1 MGIGEEGLRRAASF
15 SKWRKMKIM
24 GQVIGFVSLG
34 VLLYTVFVGC
44 CVDLEVET
52 EGKGCFRVHFVPRT

>member
-1 MGIGEEGLRRAASF
+1 
-15 SKWRKMKIM
+15 MKIM